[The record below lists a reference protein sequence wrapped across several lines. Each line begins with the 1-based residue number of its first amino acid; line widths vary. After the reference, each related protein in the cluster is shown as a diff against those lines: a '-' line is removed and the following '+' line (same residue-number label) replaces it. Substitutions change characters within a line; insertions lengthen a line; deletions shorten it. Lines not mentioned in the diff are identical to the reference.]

1 MGESFGSSVT
11 IVEVTADDLSPSEPK
26 KQLWIALAKPSQAL
40 TLVLAAVP
48 EGWTAELLVQHLTE
62 EQQRTLEGLN
72 LKPGDVYRLT
82 SKRGRLARH
91 NGQRSIGLNSNCTGR
106 IRSRASMV
114 DSGPIKSR
122 IKRICARP
130 VPRNF

>member
-1 MGESFGSSVT
+1 MAESFGSSFT

-48 EGWTAELLVQHLTE
+48 EGWTAELVVQSLTE

-82 SKRGRLARH
+82 SK
-91 NGQRSIGLNSNCTGR
+91 
-106 IRSRASMV
+106 
-114 DSGPIKSR
+114 
-122 IKRICARP
+122 
-130 VPRNF
+130 